1 MYSLIHEKEELHK
14 RFEACY
20 RDNLHSIWAGQE
32 LYRPGNSKKEFLFF
46 TIQHFSF
53 SFYYVARRILHYESE
68 SFIRAVCPA
77 SHQNSFLKFYT
88 FLHPTGS
95 IGTLFSLIMHRLSG
109 GLHLKFPESLLRY
122 NIFFLTYKKPS
133 FFFHTYR
140 KEKDP
145 SI

>member
-77 SHQNSFLKFYT
+77 SHQNSFWKFCI
-88 FLHPTGS
+88 FLHPAGS
-95 IGTLFSLIMHRLSG
+95 SGTHFVSEGYRLADG
-109 GLHLKFPESLLRY
+109 
-122 NIFFLTYKKPS
+122 
-133 FFFHTYR
+133 
-140 KEKDP
+140 
-145 SI
+145 